1 MLHFHANRLA
11 KALVAALLIPVLS
24 GCLGDGLPWGQLE
37 ASMTASFAP
46 SSGRLDDQGR
56 LKTTDNYV
64 VDDLKVTVGFDAF
77 SLVLA
82 AQGAAGFDPANL
94 RKATPCATTGT
105 AIQIVAH
112 SSIMKTLHLRW
123 LVVQAVHEWLSA

>member
-1 MLHFHANRLA
+1 MLHSHANLSA
-11 KALVAALLIPVLS
+11 KALVAALLVPVLS

-56 LKTTDNYV
+56 LKTADNYV
-64 VDDLKVTVGFDAF
+64 VDNLKVTVGFDAF

-82 AQGAAGFDPANL
+82 AQGAA
-94 RKATPCATTGT
+94 
-105 AIQIVAH
+105 
-112 SSIMKTLHLRW
+112 
-123 LVVQAVHEWLSA
+123 